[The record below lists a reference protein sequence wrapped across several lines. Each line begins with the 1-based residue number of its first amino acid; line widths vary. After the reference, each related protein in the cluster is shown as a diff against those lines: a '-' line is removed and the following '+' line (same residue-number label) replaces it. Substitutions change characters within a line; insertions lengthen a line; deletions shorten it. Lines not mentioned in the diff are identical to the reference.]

1 MAEHWYDSL
10 VRHLS
15 RTLKKIQG
23 ALLLKVI
30 YNMQSGQIHPMIEK
44 CLASASKAAVE
55 EILATCEKDMESL
68 SKHLFPM
75 KKETATKSSF
85 QQLKVLLSNASE
97 GLTLQAKKIKDL
109 EDILAAQVI
118 EKRRQHESL
127 SEREKEVAN
136 LASCLA
142 VKEDRARRL
151 EEVLASRKNENET
164 LVQSVSDKEKQLAL
178 MEVER
183 SRLCDCLAA
192 KEDEAARVVATCR
205 DAERKLEKASLDFIA
220 KEEES
225 RRLRLEITQISDQ
238 QRRDGQR
245 IAQLETEKGRL
256 SRQVNGL
263 ENACKEN
270 DLVIQKLKQYDDLLQ
285 IPVADVEM
293 TDVEVGRGSYGEVK
307 IGRWRGCH
315 VAVKTFY
322 DHLVGDYYCKL
333 FKQEMDVCS
342 RVRHPNVLAVYGV
355 TIRQDD
361 TPFRII
367 TKLLEGS
374 LLRVIKTGLPLT
386 IRERIDLAFGF
397 TSGIDYLHGLLP
409 NAILHGDIRS
419 TNILISAMME
429 AQIAD
434 LGTARFVNAS
444 LSAGVH
450 SRDYL
455 APERFPPMNCEKTKK
470 SDIYSLG
477 VTLTEL
483 MTGEH
488 PLVEKRFSQVLNV
501 RHPDVKDLCQ
511 QMIAETPE
519 ERPSASDCLQHLEL
533 VRDYKSY
540 KDCSPKRL
548 VKGVRAV
555 KGQPGSEHKVVLIRV
570 DWGNEQ

>member
-183 SRLCDCLAA
+183 SRLCDCLA
-192 KEDEAARVVATCR
+192 TCR

-225 RRLRLEITQISDQ
+225 CRLRHEISDHTDQ

-245 IAQLETEKGRL
+245 IAQLEAEKGRL
-256 SRQVNGL
+256 TREVNGL
-263 ENACKEN
+263 EKACKEN

-293 TDVEVGRGSYGEVK
+293 TDVEVGRGSYGGKFVYL
-307 IGRWRGCH
+307 ILSFVLH
-315 VAVKTFY
+315 VNFHA
-322 DHLVGDYYCKL
+322 L
-333 FKQEMDVCS
+333 VCS
-342 RVRHPNVLAVYGV
+342 AAVV
-355 TIRQDD
+355 A
-361 TPFRII
+361 
-367 TKLLEGS
+367 
-374 LLRVIKTGLPLT
+374 IK
-386 IRERIDLAFGF
+386 
-397 TSGIDYLHGLLP
+397 
-409 NAILHGDIRS
+409 
-419 TNILISAMME
+419 
-429 AQIAD
+429 
-434 LGTARFVNAS
+434 
-444 LSAGVH
+444 
-450 SRDYL
+450 
-455 APERFPPMNCEKTKK
+455 
-470 SDIYSLG
+470 
-477 VTLTEL
+477 
-483 MTGEH
+483 
-488 PLVEKRFSQVLNV
+488 
-501 RHPDVKDLCQ
+501 
-511 QMIAETPE
+511 
-519 ERPSASDCLQHLEL
+519 
-533 VRDYKSY
+533 
-540 KDCSPKRL
+540 
-548 VKGVRAV
+548 
-555 KGQPGSEHKVVLIRV
+555 
-570 DWGNEQ
+570 